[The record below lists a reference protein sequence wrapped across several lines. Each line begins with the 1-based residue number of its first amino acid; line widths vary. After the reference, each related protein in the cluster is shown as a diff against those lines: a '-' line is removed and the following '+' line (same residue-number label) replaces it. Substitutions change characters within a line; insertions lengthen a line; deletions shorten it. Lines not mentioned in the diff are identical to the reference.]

1 MALITPDPVPAVSRR
16 RELGLSSA
24 RSLLLTVLGEYV
36 LPTGEPV
43 WTGTLVAALGLLGVA
58 EKAARQA
65 LARTAAE
72 GWITSTRH
80 GRLARWQLSDA
91 GRRLLTDGARRIY
104 SFGQDGPGWDGRWL
118 IVLVKAPDLTAQT
131 RHRLRTRM
139 AWAGFGALPS
149 GVWVSPDPRRE
160 AEAGRILDDLGLT
173 EAGVSFIARFGSIGA
188 RENLVSQAWDLR
200 EVERRYEEFVIAF
213 EPLEPDG
220 DEQILIAQTMLV
232 HEWRRFPFLD
242 PRLPRDLLPEGWPGA
257 EAAALFESRHSR
269 WHPAA
274 THCWT
279 RLTAGQGP

>member
-1 MALITPDPVPAVSRR
+1 MAVITPDPVPAVSRR

-43 WTGTLVAALGLLGVA
+43 WTGTIVAALGLLGVA

-91 GRRLLTDGARRIY
+91 GRRLLTDGAQRIY

-118 IVLVKAPDLTAQT
+118 IVLAKAPDLTAQT

-160 AEAGRILDDLGLT
+160 AEAGRILEDLGLT
-173 EAGVSFIARFGSIGA
+173 DAGVSFIARFGGIGA
-188 RENLVSQAWDLR
+188 QENLVSQAWDLR
-200 EVERRYEEFVIAF
+200 EVERRYGEFITAF

-242 PRLPRDLLPEGWPGA
+242 PRLPVDLLPEGWPGA
-257 EAAALFESRHSR
+257 EAAALFRSRHTR
-269 WHPAA
+269 WRPAA
-274 THCWT
+274 ARCWT
-279 RLTAGQGP
+279 QLLLGVP